1 MSCNLG
7 VLADGQAVIDSG
19 ADLLNTIG
27 QFTVPTG
34 TYQIRFVAFD
44 ALGRIVGV
52 SVQNPNFNTYVYTDG
67 DSWNYIKFKE
77 DDYFSIGDFYTLY
90 VITKSFSSGRWVYR
104 KYQCFFGEEEYTT
117 NLLGVEGTVID
128 YIIGDTQID
137 GESAGFGDVNNTCPF
152 VVTQD
157 LLYNIYNTYAD
168 APDDLMSVYDT
179 YEDAP
184 DDLLSAYEAIDQ
196 DLSSEKTCAIPV
208 FDWVV
213 PAFEAASLASPPS
226 DPNDGYAFGV
236 NPSSDLVCTFQ
247 PANISYIPLVD
258 YPQDSVFYFG
268 VDANGLIRMSGMP
281 PTANLVVSFGS
292 MFGYVF
298 GVETPAF
305 NFGDTVFLY
314 LVKGNDMFAISS
326 DSIGGDSGFEFTFQ
340 SGSNYF
346 NDASIHNVKDNPD
359 LCPSRLKLSIW
370 GWLDEMS
377 EDLSQIPTLQGE
389 VDSLTTEVTNY
400 EEQIGGYSAQDEW
413 FNTNYDAINEDILAM
428 ANALGYTNEEAA
440 TNYGWDAPIP
450 IVQDVDEE
458 F

>member
-1 MSCNLG
+1 MSCTLG

-34 TYQIRFVAFD
+34 TYKIRFVAFD

-52 SVQNPNFNTYVYTDG
+52 SVQNPNFNTYEYTDG

-90 VITKSFSSGRWVYR
+90 VNTKSISSGRWVYR

-137 GESAGFGDVNNTCPF
+137 GEAAEFGDVNNTCPF

-157 LLYNIYNTYAD
+157 SLYNMYNTYAD
-168 APDDLMSVYDT
+168 APDDLM
-179 YEDAP
+179 
-184 DDLLSAYEAIDQ
+184 SAYEAIDQ

-213 PAFEAASLASPPS
+213 PAFEAAALAAPPS
-226 DPNDGYAFGV
+226 NPDDAFALGV
-236 NPSSDLVCTFQ
+236 QTTSDLVGTFQ
-247 PANISYIPLVD
+247 GNNINSILLSD
-258 YPQDSVFYFG
+258 YPPSTVFFFG
-268 VDANGLIRMSGMP
+268 VDANGVIRMSGMP
-281 PTANLVVSFGS
+281 PTANLVEYLG
-292 MFGYVF
+292 MMYPYVF

-314 LVKGNDMFAISS
+314 LVKGNEMFAISS
-326 DSIGGDSGFEFTFQ
+326 DSIGGASGFEFTFL
-340 SGSNYF
+340 SGSNWF

-359 LCPSRLKLSIW
+359 LCPSRLNLSIW

-389 VDSLTTEVTNY
+389 VDSLTTQVTNY
-400 EEQIGGYSAQDEW
+400 EEQVGGYSAQDEW
-413 FNTNYDAINEDILAM
+413 FNTNYDAINDDILAM
-428 ANALGYTNEEAA
+428 ANALGYTNEQAA

-450 IVQDVDEE
+450 VVQDVDEE